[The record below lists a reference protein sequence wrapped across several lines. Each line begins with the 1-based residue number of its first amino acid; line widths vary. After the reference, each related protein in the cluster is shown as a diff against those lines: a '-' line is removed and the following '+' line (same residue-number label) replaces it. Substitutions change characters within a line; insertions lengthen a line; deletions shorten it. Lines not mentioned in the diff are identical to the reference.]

1 MNGRS
6 PLEIAAGHE
15 LGLMRRVAEAEA
27 EAQRL
32 TDAARAQAASIR
44 REEGD
49 RLTAEIARRRKEA
62 ADARARLVHGIEEKA
77 AAEAARIRQDA
88 SGGIP
93 AVREEL
99 TSMILPSG
107 KEGLAQ

>member
-6 PLEIAAGHE
+6 PLEVAAGHE
-15 LGLMRRVAEAEA
+15 LGLMQRVAEAEA

-32 TDAARAQAASIR
+32 IDAARAQAASVR

-49 RLTAEIARRRKEA
+49 RLTAEIARRRAEA

-77 AAEAARIRQDA
+77 AAEAARIRREAA
-88 SGGIP
+88 SRIP
-93 AVREEL
+93 AVQEEL
-99 TSMILPSG
+99 AAMILPSG
-107 KEGLAQ
+107 KEGLTQ